1 MEKMATNICRASPIL
16 SATAVHRNSFSQQ
29 LARRSG
35 ERISSRK
42 AGYNPAHMAI
52 RVLMYGLGPI
62 GAAVARQVASRKG
75 FQIVGAVDIDRE
87 KVGLDLGQVIGLDKK
102 LRVRITNDVAGAI
115 KSGKPDV
122 AVLCTSSSL
131 KTVMPQIETVLK
143 KKVAIVS
150 TTEELSYPV
159 GKNRALAR
167 KIDALAK
174 KAKVAVV
181 GTGVNPGF
189 AMDAL
194 PIMLTGICER
204 VDSIR
209 VDRIQD
215 ARTRRLP
222 FQQKIGAGLNTR
234 QFAQKVNDASVRH
247 VGLAESVTMIADAMG
262 WKLDKVTD
270 DIQPKIAV
278 KAVESE
284 LLAVDP
290 GYVSGIIQDGIGY
303 VKGKPR
309 DHPAHGGL
317 PRCARESYDAVTIE
331 GSPRITQRITGGL
344 HGDVATASITVNSIP
359 KILRVTPGLRTM
371 ADMPIPSWF
380 RGLITRARRGGTLVP
395 PARYTHPSR
404 TLNTSPWTW
413 TKPLQPSSPTSKN
426 EPASRWRTGGD
437 HQRQRS
443 HQARRDPRHAQDG
456 ISGWGTVTPTR
467 WSTRC

>member
-1 MEKMATNICRASPIL
+1 
-16 SATAVHRNSFSQQ
+16 
-29 LARRSG
+29 
-35 ERISSRK
+35 
-42 AGYNPAHMAI
+42 
-52 RVLMYGLGPI
+52 MYGLGPI
-62 GAAVARQVASRKG
+62 GAAVARQIASRKG
-75 FQIVGAVDIDRE
+75 FQIVGAVDIDRA

-102 LRVRITNDVAGAI
+102 TRIRVTNDAVGAI
-115 KSGKPDV
+115 KSAKPDV

-131 KTVMPQIETVLK
+131 KKVMPQIETVLS

-159 GKNRALAR
+159 GKNRALAK

-194 PIMLTGICER
+194 PITLTGICER
-204 VDSIR
+204 VDSVR

-222 FQQKIGAGLNTR
+222 FQQKIGSGLTID
-234 QFAQKVNDASVRH
+234 QFASKVKDGSVRH

-270 DIQPKIAV
+270 EIQPKVAER
-278 KAVESE
+278 AVESE
-284 LLAVDP
+284 LIAVDP
-290 GYVSGIIQDGIGY
+290 GYVCGIIQDGVGY
-303 VKGKPR
+303 MKGKPVVTL
-309 DHPAHGGL
+309 HMEAYLGAP
-317 PRCARESYDAVTIE
+317 ESYDAVTVE
-331 GSPRITQRITGGL
+331 GNPRITQKIAGGL

-380 RGLITRARRGGTLVP
+380 GG
-395 PARYTHPSR
+395 
-404 TLNTSPWTW
+404 
-413 TKPLQPSSPTSKN
+413 
-426 EPASRWRTGGD
+426 
-437 HQRQRS
+437 
-443 HQARRDPRHAQDG
+443 
-456 ISGWGTVTPTR
+456 
-467 WSTRC
+467 